1 MESNKHVQIE
11 DLNNVEEIDNGE
23 LYGNIENNNL
33 NNDYQFINQKREDR
47 YDESE
52 EGQNNMNE
60 NNYEEQNVED
70 EDEDDRLTY
79 TLITLDLGDL
89 IHIFEENNI
98 SFVDMLL
105 LTKDDLKELQLKL
118 YQRNRIH
125 NFSTLFSKYAKNYS
139 ISEISDFFN
148 FNQKFIFNSSIFDR
162 VISPSNNNE
171 FNENA
176 EYENENN
183 EEENLENINNED
195 NNEIYENEN
204 NINNDINNEQFDFE
218 NIGYTDY
225 INYMNSFKNNNKM
238 NNMQQKKF
246 PTNYK
251 NNFINN
257 NFNNE
262 NNNLNNFNN
271 IDYNSKNYFSDSTKN
286 RREFNNNN
294 LNKINTNNYKKTDK
308 NKEVYQNKN
317 ISFQSKEKKRTKVND
332 KNKNLRNQ
340 QNNNNLINNNNNL
353 MNNLINNESKLLAA
367 NRKSSNRINSV
378 INKYLEIK
386 QDADEFLE
394 KLNKKKNDTK
404 SKYNKY
410 NILIKKRNTGKIYSD
425 ILNSNAL
432 NSYKN
437 FQNSSTFNNNTSKKG
452 ISPKSINNTTGKKN
466 INTKNEGLKFN
477 QKENNLNE
485 DENIGT
491 SNINEFDIDIDINN
505 EYQKM
510 ISQIEEL
517 EQIKM
522 DYNSYNHLNQ
532 IKKYINDK
540 GDSIT
545 LDDISKINLVKNIIF
560 QKTKKYFHRLILS

>member
-60 NNYEEQNVED
+60 NNYEEQNVEDED

-246 PTNYK
+246 QTNYK

-294 LNKINTNNYKKTDK
+294 LNKINTNNY
-308 NKEVYQNKN
+308 NL
-317 ISFQSKEKKRTKVND
+317 TKFYV
-332 KNKNLRNQ
+332 
-340 QNNNNLINNNNNL
+340 
-353 MNNLINNESKLLAA
+353 
-367 NRKSSNRINSV
+367 
-378 INKYLEIK
+378 
-386 QDADEFLE
+386 
-394 KLNKKKNDTK
+394 
-404 SKYNKY
+404 
-410 NILIKKRNTGKIYSD
+410 NIL
-425 ILNSNAL
+425 
-432 NSYKN
+432 
-437 FQNSSTFNNNTSKKG
+437 
-452 ISPKSINNTTGKKN
+452 
-466 INTKNEGLKFN
+466 
-477 QKENNLNE
+477 
-485 DENIGT
+485 
-491 SNINEFDIDIDINN
+491 
-505 EYQKM
+505 
-510 ISQIEEL
+510 
-517 EQIKM
+517 
-522 DYNSYNHLNQ
+522 
-532 IKKYINDK
+532 
-540 GDSIT
+540 
-545 LDDISKINLVKNIIF
+545 
-560 QKTKKYFHRLILS
+560 